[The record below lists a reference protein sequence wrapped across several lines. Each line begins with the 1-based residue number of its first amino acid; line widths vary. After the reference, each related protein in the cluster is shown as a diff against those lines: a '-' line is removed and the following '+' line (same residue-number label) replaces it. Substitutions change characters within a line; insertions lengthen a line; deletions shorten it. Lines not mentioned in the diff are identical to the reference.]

1 MGPMRLSSGDALAD
15 PLVGAPLGPDNDDSS
30 HRQEPRSDS
39 AAAPAMPRTPS
50 TSIARQASGSIVAT
64 PAPVEKKA
72 LLALFDDDDAAPAA
86 GGPSISDDGP
96 SSDRA
101 PSRKAS
107 SSSASAAHDL
117 SNGIGHSGAIAEPP
131 PLSAADAAKLARALY
146 ETFTHTRGYTR
157 VMRALDDFIMEQQI
171 AIGERKANGMP
182 IDAGEVARAVCRK
195 QCRGF
200 AMVLA
205 R

>member
-15 PLVGAPLGPDNDDSS
+15 PLVGALLGPDNDDSS

-39 AAAPAMPRTPS
+39 VGAAASMPRTPS
-50 TSIARQASGSIVAT
+50 TSIARQASGSIIAT

-86 GGPSISDDGP
+86 GGPPASHDGP
-96 SSDRA
+96 SSERA

-107 SSSASAAHDL
+107 SSSASAPHDL
-117 SNGIGHSGAIAEPP
+117 VNGFAPSGQVNEPP

-146 ETFTHTRGYTR
+146 ETFTHSRGYTA

-182 IDAGEVARAVCRK
+182 IDAGETTGAVLR
-195 QCRGF
+195 
-200 AMVLA
+200 V
-205 R
+205 